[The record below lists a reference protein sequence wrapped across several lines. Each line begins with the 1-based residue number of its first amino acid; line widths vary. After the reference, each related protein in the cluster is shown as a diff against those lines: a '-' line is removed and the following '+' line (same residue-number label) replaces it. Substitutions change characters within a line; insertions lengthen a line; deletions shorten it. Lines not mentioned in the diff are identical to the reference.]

1 CTALPPLQACDAD
14 ACLTIMA
21 VIRRQK
27 ARLDALMIRTQARF
41 AALREPPE
49 AELGSAGE
57 SFAAEEIAAELDL
70 SPAAA
75 RMQLDL
81 AVTVIGRLQATL
93 AALEAGAID
102 LGRLRA
108 VAEATA
114 ALSDEK
120 AAAAEAKVLARSGR
134 ASHSLFR
141 QALRRAVLAIDAD
154 GAHRRQAQRR
164 RERQVHI
171 RPVED
176 GMAELWALLPAA
188 DAQAAYQRLDTLA
201 RRAATPDDP
210 RGMDARRADALVDVL
225 LGRDHGADVPVEIG
239 VLVPVT
245 TLAGVANSPGELA
258 GYGPIP
264 AATARQLA
272 ENATWRRILTDPVDG
287 RVVDVGR
294 RFPSPG
300 LARLVRARDRT
311 CRFPGCRKPAR
322 SCDLDHVRPYAKG
335 GPTSEGN
342 LIAACRRHHRAKHD
356 GGWRVEQATGAV
368 VAWTAPTGRVYRTV
382 PEPWEEPA
390 RPVPESWEEPD
401 RPAAPPAA
409 TVATAA
415 ATTASVSAP
424 VSGAG
429 AHDPTA
435 GRTGPNTVLDLAPP
449 PF

>member
-1 CTALPPLQACDAD
+1 MFESELVGADATPPSPTAGAGAATGADPPAGGAAGTACCTCTAPSPLQAC
-14 ACLTIMA
+14 
-21 VIRRQK
+21 
-27 ARLDALMIRTQARF
+27 
-41 AALREPPE
+41 
-49 AELGSAGE
+49 
-57 SFAAEEIAAELDL
+57 
-70 SPAAA
+70 
-75 RMQLDL
+75 
-81 AVTVIGRLQATL
+81 
-93 AALEAGAID
+93 
-102 LGRLRA
+102 
-108 VAEATA
+108 
-114 ALSDEK
+114 
-120 AAAAEAKVLARSGR
+120 
-134 ASHSLFR
+134 
-141 QALRRAVLAIDAD
+141 DAD

-171 RPVED
+171 SPVED

-188 DAQAAYQRLDTLA
+188 DAQAVYQRLDTLA

-245 TLAGVANSPGELA
+245 TLAGVADSPGELA

-300 LARLVRARDRT
+300 LVRARDRT

-342 LIAACRRHHRAKHD
+342 LIVACRRHHRAKHD
-356 GGWRVEQATGAV
+356 GGWRMEQATGAV

-382 PEPWEEPA
+382 PEPWEEPD
-390 RPVPESWEEPD
+390 RPVSEPL
-401 RPAAPPAA
+401 RGTRSPRSPASSHSGHRRGHH
-409 TVATAA
+409 
-415 ATTASVSAP
+415 SVRL
-424 VSGAG
+424 GAG
-429 AHDPTA
+429 VRGRRTRSHRGRDRAGYRPEPRPTTLL
-435 GRTGPNTVLDLAPP
+435 RR
-449 PF
+449 